1 MSEAEYTAA
10 HVYRSFGRI
19 PDLYM
24 HALVNVFLIADW
36 SD

>member
-1 MSEAEYTAA
+1 MTEAERTAA
-10 HVYRSFGRI
+10 QVYRSFGRI

-24 HALVNVFLIADW
+24 HALVNVYLIADW